1 VEKETGMYA
10 SAKGLKR
17 VLFGILAVLGLAAAA
32 GATIVLEDDYET
44 MGEPIMLTQPVVLGA
59 PASIALR
66 TTLGGNPGADVTAT
80 APINDD
86 MPETTQLVIEAG
98 AGSVRL
104 APVGNETPVAGVTV
118 ASAAQVDLADVTA
131 GGAGVNVNA
140 GGGGIALNGNIVTN
154 GAAIVLQGNVVL
166 GAAAAVT
173 LDTTAAGGMGANITI
188 IGTVND
194 DVANTSGL
202 ILKAGNAG
210 NVSLQGA
217 VGGAVSIAS
226 LSVTSANKVD
236 LPAVT
241 TGGAVTVTAATVN
254 VNGPMSTGGGAV
266 ALNAGTVS
274 LKAPIATFGGALT
287 GTASTVNVSAA
298 ASLQNAVDIAAQDA
312 TLSIAGGTYNEAVTV
327 ATALTMNFLD
337 DTIIGQTLTINNNVD
352 LGGAAK
358 HLAVDALNI
367 NTSEVTLDVNSL
379 PVYVDG
385 DVEATL
391 DDWITDG
398 RLASSAWGSN
408 IRATYNAALER
419 TEVTPEPAT
428 LCMLA
433 LGGLGVL
440 LRRKGK

>member
-1 VEKETGMYA
+1 MSA

-44 MGEPIMLTQPVVLGA
+44 MGEPIVLTQPVVLGA

-86 MPETTQLVIEAG
+86 MPETTQLVIDAG
-98 AGSVRL
+98 AGNVRL
-104 APVGNETPVAGVTV
+104 APVGNETPVAGVAVT
-118 ASAAQVDLADVTA
+118 SANQVDLADVTA
-131 GGAGVNVNA
+131 GGSGGNLYA
-140 GGGGIALNGNIVTN
+140 GGGGGGGGGGILLNGNVATN
-154 GAAIVLQGNVVL
+154 GGAITIQGNVVL

-188 IGTVND
+188 IGTVD
-194 DVANTSGL
+194 DDAANTSGL
-202 ILKAGNAG
+202 ILKAGNTG

-217 VGGAVSIAS
+217 VGAAVPIVS
-226 LSVTSANKVD
+226 LSVNSANKVD

-241 TGGAVTVTAATVN
+241 TGGAVTVTAATAN
-254 VNGPMSTGGGAV
+254 VNGPMATGGGAV

-274 LKAPIATFGGALT
+274 LKAPIATFGGALS

-298 ASLQNAVDIAAQDA
+298 ASLQNAVDIAAQGA

-327 ATALTMNFLD
+327 ATALAMNFLD

-367 NTSEVTLDVNSL
+367 NTSEVKLDVNSL

-398 RLASSAWGSN
+398 RLASSAWGAN
-408 IRATYNAALER
+408 IRATYNATLDR

-440 LRRKGK
+440 LRRRGK

>member
-1 VEKETGMYA
+1 MYA
-10 SAKGLKR
+10 SAKGLER

-44 MGEPIMLTQPVVLGA
+44 AGEPIIFTQPVILGA

-66 TTLGGNPGADVTAT
+66 TTLGGNPGADVTTT

-86 MPETTQLVIEAG
+86 MAESTQLVVEAG
-98 AGSVRL
+98 AANVRL

-118 ASAAQVDLADVTA
+118 ASAAQVDLSDVVA
-131 GGAGVNVNA
+131 GGAGVNLNVGGGG

-154 GAAIVLQGNVVL
+154 GGAILLQGNVVL

-173 LDTTAAGGMGANITI
+173 LDATVAGGMGANITI
-188 IGTVND
+188 IGTVDD

-202 ILKAGNAG
+202 ILKAGNTG

-226 LSVTSANKVD
+226 LTVASANKVD

-241 TGGAVTVTAATVN
+241 TGGAVTVTAATAN
-254 VNGPMSTGGGAV
+254 VNGPMATGGGAV
-266 ALNAGTVS
+266 ALNAATVT
-274 LKAPIATFGGALT
+274 LKAPISTFGGALT

-298 ASLQNAVDIAAQDA
+298 ASLQNAVDIAAPGA

-337 DTIIGQTLTINNNVD
+337 DTVIGQTLTINNDVG

-358 HLAVDALNI
+358 HLDVDALNI

-398 RLASSAWGSN
+398 RLASSAWGAS
-408 IRATYNAALER
+408 IRATYNATLDR

-440 LRRKGK
+440 LRRRGK